1 MKFFSIPLYYLYPHH
16 PHLNPPKNRFE
27 IFTTPRIRI
36 LPFGSEWK
44 NKGSTQAMKEVQKV
58 GRGCNGCIT
67 AGSSRNR
74 VQVSHAQTLH
84 DNVIP
89 FNPAEPRKP
98 WDVSGVGAAWI
109 RELYTFPFPLFFSL
123 PSIFIFF
130 LLSLFSV
137 LSYFTLFQPLIELLE
152 FDIDSWRPVPLFI
165 FSNRIW
171 TIGLESEER
180 I

>member
-1 MKFFSIPLYYLYPHH
+1 M
-16 PHLNPPKNRFE
+16 E
-27 IFTTPRIRI
+27 
-36 LPFGSEWK
+36 
-44 NKGSTQAMKEVQKV
+44 EVQKV

-98 WDVSGVGAAWI
+98 WDVFGVGAAWI
-109 RELYTFPFPLFFSL
+109 RELHTFPFPLFFSSL
-123 PSIFIFF
+123 SIFIFF

-137 LSYFTLFQPLIELLE
+137 LSYFTLFCT
-152 FDIDSWRPVPLFI
+152 
-165 FSNRIW
+165 SNRTFAVRCRQLTPRPIIRFLNRNRTIRLEREYNIVKISQW
-171 TIGLESEER
+171 TVLFCFLVYIQSFSLYKTFISS
-180 I
+180 

>member
-1 MKFFSIPLYYLYPHH
+1 M
-16 PHLNPPKNRFE
+16 E
-27 IFTTPRIRI
+27 
-36 LPFGSEWK
+36 
-44 NKGSTQAMKEVQKV
+44 EVQKV

-98 WDVSGVGAAWI
+98 WDVSGVRAAWI
-109 RELYTFPFPLFFSL
+109 RELHTFPFPLFFSL

-137 LSYFTLFQPLIELLE
+137 LSYFTLFEPLIELLQ
-152 FDIDSWRPVPLFI
+152 FGIDSWRLVPPFI
-165 FSNRIW
+165 FSNRIRR
-171 TIGLESEER
+171 IGLESD
-180 I
+180 